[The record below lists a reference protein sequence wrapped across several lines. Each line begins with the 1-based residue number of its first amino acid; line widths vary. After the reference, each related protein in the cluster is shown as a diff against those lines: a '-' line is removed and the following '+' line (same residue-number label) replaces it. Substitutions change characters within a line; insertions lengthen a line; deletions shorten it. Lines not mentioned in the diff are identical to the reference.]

1 MFFKNYEYT
10 GFRLNMAGGAGWS
23 ITKKG
28 FENVEY
34 THKWHIESFDFAME
48 IEKGKIESSSFCIPG
63 VPGEFKMMVL
73 KKEFKF
79 GSGRSWCYK
88 MPEKIM
94 VDGKELEIK
103 HLFSVFLMSTEK
115 DTRAAAKLEVIQEGK
130 DTFCGKFGDS
140 SAHKFLHFSSLQHSV
155 YQDSDF
161 KLLFEPEV
169 AFKWLH
175 AGVSKDGAGFYTTG
189 STNLLTLVA
198 RITIASKLTSLG
210 GTEEEGMG
218 LGRLLD
224 FTPLLSNSKH
234 SDIVLNCGGSRFL
247 CHKAVLALR

>member
-1 MFFKNYEYT
+1 MLFLFFT

-34 THKWHIESFDFAME
+34 THKWHIENFDFAME

-94 VDGKELEIK
+94 VDGKEFLIK

-115 DTRAAAKLEVIQEGK
+115 DTRAAAKLEV
-130 DTFCGKFGDS
+130 T
-140 SAHKFLHFSSLQHSV
+140 
-155 YQDSDF
+155 QDRG
-161 KLLFEPEV
+161 E
-169 AFKWLH
+169 
-175 AGVSKDGAGFYTTG
+175 
-189 STNLLTLVA
+189 
-198 RITIASKLTSLG
+198 RIV
-210 GTEEEGMG
+210 
-218 LGRLLD
+218 
-224 FTPLLSNSKH
+224 F
-234 SDIVLNCGGSRFL
+234 
-247 CHKAVLALR
+247 